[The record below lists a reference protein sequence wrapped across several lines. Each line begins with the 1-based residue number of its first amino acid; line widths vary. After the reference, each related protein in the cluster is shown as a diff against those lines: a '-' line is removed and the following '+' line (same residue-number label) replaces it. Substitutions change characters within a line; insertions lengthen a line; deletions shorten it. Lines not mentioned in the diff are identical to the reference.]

1 LPSRTQEHSKPA
13 QSYRSLL
20 DQRDFT
26 FLWWSQIAHWSG
38 DAAYA
43 IGILWIMQEMTGS
56 AAMMGLVSALRA
68 APSALGLVTGVLVDR
83 WRPRNVLV
91 GATFAR
97 AVIVVLI
104 PLLWALGIL
113 QPWHLLVTAVLQGLT
128 GIFLMPSRNAIMP
141 AVVPSG
147 RLIQANALMM
157 FSAQVT
163 QAIGYSAAGVAI
175 ALLGTISLF
184 YFNAASMAVSALL
197 LWMIQTGRSGRSRA
211 IAVAQSE
218 VAAGAAVSTHV
229 EAASVGRSPGR
240 RAVLMEM
247 REGFDY
253 ILSNAVLI
261 RVLLLIMVMNFLITP
276 LFVLLPVWTKEVL
289 QSGPQTYGFVQS
301 AYQVGMIVGSLL
313 IGYMASRTKRSGLV
327 FSALV
332 VQGIALLGMTTLQ
345 TIPAALLGLW
355 AFGVLDAFTQVTMN
369 SYLQASVPR
378 SIRGRVFSCTE
389 AIGQMISP
397 AGQALGGV
405 LAEVIPLPVVFG
417 GIGLGRL
424 IGPLAY
430 GLSPV
435 FRKAF
440 DQETSVLDGSS

>member
-1 LPSRTQEHSKPA
+1 M
-13 QSYRSLL
+13 
-20 DQRDFT
+20 
-26 FLWWSQIAHWSG
+26 AHWSG

-43 IGILWIMQEMTGS
+43 IAILWIMQEMTGS

-104 PLLWALGIL
+104 PLLWAFGVLK
-113 QPWHLLVTAVLQGLT
+113 PWHLLAIAVLQGFT

-141 AVVPSG
+141 AVVPSD

-163 QAIGYSAAGVAI
+163 QAIGYSAAGIAI

-184 YFNAASMAVSALL
+184 YFNAFCMVVSGLL
-197 LWMIQTGRSGRSRA
+197 LWMIQTGRMSQVDATVRA
-211 IAVAQSE
+211 RAE
-218 VAAGAAVSTHV
+218 VATGMV
-229 EAASVGRSPGR
+229 EQQAR
-240 RAVLMEM
+240 RRMILAEM
-247 REGFDY
+247 REGFQY
-253 ILSNAVLI
+253 ILSNVVLVK
-261 RVLLLIMVMNFLITP
+261 VLLLVMVMNFLITP
-276 LFVLLPVWTKEVL
+276 LFVLLPVWTKQVL
-289 QSGPQTYGFVQS
+289 LAGPQVYGFVHS
-301 AYQVGMIVGSLL
+301 AYQVGMIAGSLL
-313 IGYMASRTKRSGLV
+313 IGYVASRTRRSGLV

-332 VQGIALLGMTTLQ
+332 LQGVALLSLSILKTTQ
-345 TIPAALLGLW
+345 AALFGLA
-355 AFGVLDAFTQVTMN
+355 AFGLLDALTQVTFG

-389 AIGQMISP
+389 AVAQMISP
-397 AGQALGGV
+397 AGQVIGGF
-405 LAEVIPLPVVFG
+405 LAEVVALPVVYA

-424 IGPLAY
+424 LGPLVY
-430 GLSPV
+430 GLSPA
-435 FRKAF
+435 FRRAF
-440 DQETSVLDGSS
+440 DRETSVLDGNNSGPQLNAGTTRRAPGEKAGPGAS